1 MMGWEYVYILPLRSY
16 YFTLWLASR
25 HEVNGS
31 KDLVVFEAICVS
43 HSVCDTVHQSCLF
56 SHTLT
61 KCELPSL
68 KNILLSWWV
77 KTTLI
82 SLKLFQVQYFCF
94 LFGSALNKITYYG
107 NWFKTYVSTVSFWLS
122 AWRGLQCK
130 FLCCSWIHVSPTTA
144 FSTIFLKFH
153 AKHRKVKYLK
163 HTRGKTGVTSSLAPQ
178 ISTLCLSLR
187 QPGDD
192 VLKTTNDWKGLR
204 VAVKLTVQDRLIL
217 KSYLLSF
224 LWSPMPWRR
233 RQEMERSR
241 KTLNT
246 VETSHFD
253 EIVNTARLFS
263 QHHSLARKH
272 SALLKR
278 FWALDSLWATI

>member
-1 MMGWEYVYILPLRSY
+1 MGWKYGYLFPLCSY

-31 KDLVVFEAICVS
+31 KELVVFEAICVS
-43 HSVCDTVHQSCLF
+43 HSVFDTVYQSCLF
-56 SHTLT
+56 SNYLT

-68 KNILLSWWV
+68 KSILLSWWV

-82 SLKLFQVQYFCF
+82 SLKLFQPQYFLF

-130 FLCCSWIHVSPTTA
+130 FLWCSWIHVSPTTA
-144 FSTIFLKFH
+144 FFTILLKFH

-163 HTRGKTGVTSSLAPQ
+163 CTRGKTGVTSTLAPQ

-187 QPGDD
+187 QPGSQDNKWLQRSEGLSETD
-192 VLKTTNDWKGLR
+192 CSGQAYIKVIPSVFSLVTNALEKT
-204 VAVKLTVQDRLIL
+204 
-217 KSYLLSF
+217 
-224 LWSPMPWRR
+224 
-233 RQEMERSR
+233 SR
-241 KTLNT
+241 NGKKQKNIKHSENIT
-246 VETSHFD
+246 FD
-253 EIVNTARLFS
+253 EIVNIVQQT
-263 QHHSLARKH
+263 QHHSFARKH

-278 FWALDSLWATI
+278 FWALDSLWVTI